1 MANENKNYFEFID
14 IPDGS
19 GGTDRRHVKDAEAHV
34 YASRQEIAALFHGD
48 SLPGDA
54 TQFKV
59 ATTSEIIAMMEET
72 DGGGEEEET

>member
-1 MANENKNYFEFID
+1 MGKKYVSKIVK
-14 IPDGS
+14 
-19 GGTDRRHVKDAEAHV
+19 GGQTLNVKDSEAHV
-34 YASRQEIAALFHGD
+34 YASQQEIAALFHGD

-72 DGGGEEEET
+72 EGGGEEEET